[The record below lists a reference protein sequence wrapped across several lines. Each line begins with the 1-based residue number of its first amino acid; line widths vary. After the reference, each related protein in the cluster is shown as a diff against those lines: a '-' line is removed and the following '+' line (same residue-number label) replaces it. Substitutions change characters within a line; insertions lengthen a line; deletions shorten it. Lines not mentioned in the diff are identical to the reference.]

1 MLKLHIFFQKMP
13 LRYILMAINYRWS
26 TNQHYWKVN

>member
-13 LRYILMAINYRWS
+13 LRYILKAINYRWS

>member
-1 MLKLHIFFQKMP
+1 MHKLDIFFQKW
-13 LRYILMAINYRWS
+13 RYILMAINYRWS